1 MKLIISF
8 FVTFFRDLKQHIK
21 LAALLIIVL
30 LAIGLIVYLIVANF
44 TSGGGSS
51 NDEPKLIPAQ
61 VDLRGLKPPNV
72 HVEQA
77 PSGSP
82 LMVYENAAV
91 STDNQVCSDI
101 GKNMFDRGGNVMDAA
116 LAALFC
122 NGLLT
127 MQSMGIGGGMIMNVF
142 IKKENKAYTIDGE

>member
-1 MKLIISF
+1 M
-8 FVTFFRDLKQHIK
+8 KQHIK

-30 LAIGLIVYLIVANF
+30 LAIGLIIYLVIANLSSDSSSP
-44 TSGGGSS
+44 SG
-51 NDEPKLIPAQ
+51 PKQ
-61 VDLRGLKPPNV
+61 VLQTADFRGLKPPNV

-82 LMVYENAAV
+82 LLVYEKAAV
-91 STDNQVCSDI
+91 STDNQKCSDI
-101 GKNMFDRGGNVMDAA
+101 GKSMFDRGGNVMDAA

-127 MQSMGIGGGMIMNVF
+127 LQSMGIGGGMIMNVF
-142 IKKENKAYTIDGE
+142 IKSENKAYTIDGEFELSRRIQ